1 MKVTIRSELYK
12 AVHTRMLYIAIALG
26 VAICAGDVIENISK
40 IKYFDEQMEWI
51 VSSNSSLR
59 TSHTG
64 YSLFYLWMGISSLT
78 SSGSLFHI
86 VWPALAAM
94 AYGWSYN
101 EERRSGLYN
110 QIVIR
115 TSPTA
120 YYNAKYI
127 GVFVSG
133 GLAVSVPLLINLLV
147 NALILPY
154 DIPFP
159 GTIPNGYFLSQFFY
173 TCPWA
178 YGLIWC
184 CMVFLMGGAAACFC
198 FITGTKLRHSVMVI
212 LVPYA
217 MYICIDA
224 ILYVFL
230 LSLTS
235 KINLMLSP
243 LWQTQAHS
251 SRPNPAWLLFA
262 FLAVETAI
270 SYGVGYWQVVKHEL
284 V

>member
-1 MKVTIRSELYK
+1 
-12 AVHTRMLYIAIALG
+12 
-26 VAICAGDVIENISK
+26 
-40 IKYFDEQMEWI
+40 MEWI
-51 VSSNSSLR
+51 VSSNYPIR

-230 LSLTS
+230 PSLTS

>member
-1 MKVTIRSELYK
+1 MKTAIRSELYK
-12 AVHTRMLYIAIALG
+12 AVHTRMLYIAIAAGL
-26 VAICAGDVIENISK
+26 VICAGDIVENIIK
-40 IKYFDEQMEWI
+40 IRFFNEQMEWMLDADFPI
-51 VSSNSSLR
+51 R
-59 TSHTG
+59 TGHTG
-64 YSLFYLWMGISSLT
+64 YSLFSLWMSISSAT
-78 SSGSLFHI
+78 TSGSLFHI

-110 QIVIR
+110 QIVVR
-115 TSPTA
+115 TSPIA

-133 GLAVSVPLLINLLV
+133 GLAVSVPLLINLLI

-198 FITGTKLRHSVMVI
+198 FISGTKLRHSVMVI

-224 ILYVFL
+224 ILYGFL
-230 LSLTS
+230 PNLMTE
-235 KINLMLSP
+235 INLMISP
-243 LWQTQAHS
+243 LWQLRACPPL
-251 SRPNPAWLLFA
+251 RNPAWLLFA

-270 SYGVGYWQVVKHEL
+270 SYWVGYWQVVKHEL

>member
-1 MKVTIRSELYK
+1 MKTAIRSELYK
-12 AVHTRMLYIAIALG
+12 AVHTRMLYIAIATGL
-26 VAICAGDVIENISK
+26 VICAVDVISCIGLIQE
-40 IKYFDEQMEWI
+40 FDTRIASI
-51 VSSNSSLR
+51 VNRNASLR
-59 TSHTG
+59 TGHTG
-64 YSLFYLWMGISSLT
+64 YSLFYLWMGISSTNL
-78 SSGSLFHI
+78 GGGLFHI

-115 TSPTA
+115 SSPTA

-154 DIPFP
+154 DVPFP

-198 FITGTKLRHSVMVI
+198 FLSGTKLRHSVMVI
-212 LVPYA
+212 LAPYA

-224 ILYVFL
+224 VLYGFL
-230 LSLTS
+230 PNVMT
-235 KINLMLSP
+235 KINLMISP
-243 LWQTQAHS
+243 LWQIQA
-251 SRPNPAWLLFA
+251 RPPLQNPAWLLFA

>member
-26 VAICAGDVIENISK
+26 VAICAGDIIENIIK
-40 IKYFDEQMEWI
+40 IRFFNEQMEWMLVADFPI
-51 VSSNSSLR
+51 R
-59 TSHTG
+59 TGHTG
-64 YSLFYLWMGISSLT
+64 YSLFYLWMGISPLT

-115 TSPTA
+115 SNPTA

-184 CMVFLMGGAAACFC
+184 GMVFLMGGAAACFC

-217 MYICIDA
+217 IYICIDA
-224 ILYVFL
+224 VLYGFL
-230 LSLTS
+230 PNVMT
-235 KINLMLSP
+235 KINLMISP
-243 LWQTQAHS
+243 LWQIQA
-251 SRPNPAWLLFA
+251 RPPLHNPAWLLFA